1 MCLATPGK
9 IIEVK
14 KGKKAL
20 VDFQGLK
27 KEIDISL
34 VKASVGDWVIV
45 HAGFAIEKI
54 QPEGKDNSPKSF
66 SSL

>member
-9 IIEVK
+9 IVK
-14 KGKKAL
+14 VREKGKAI
-20 VDFQGLK
+20 VEFQGLK
-27 KEIDISL
+27 KEIDVSL

-54 QPEGKDNSPKSF
+54 NSENKNNPKKIFPSI
-66 SSL
+66 

>member
-45 HAGFAIEKI
+45 HAGFAIEKT
-54 QPEGKDNSPKSF
+54 QPEDKDNPTKPF
-66 SSL
+66 SLL